1 MTENLKKEIKEVK
14 KFGGNVYFT
23 NTPVFSSSKI
33 LNEKFGFI
41 DDKVKNFLKFI
52 NVQKIKNKIL
62 KLKKT
67 KYKVINIGDPIIDVY
82 RYVTTSGKANKSSV
96 ISTQFLEKEE
106 FGGGSILSKILSAYF
121 ENAKDFFI

>member
-62 KLKKT
+62 KLKKKLNT
-67 KYKVINIGDPIIDVY
+67 K
-82 RYVTTSGKANKSSV
+82 
-96 ISTQFLEKEE
+96 
-106 FGGGSILSKILSAYF
+106 
-121 ENAKDFFI
+121 